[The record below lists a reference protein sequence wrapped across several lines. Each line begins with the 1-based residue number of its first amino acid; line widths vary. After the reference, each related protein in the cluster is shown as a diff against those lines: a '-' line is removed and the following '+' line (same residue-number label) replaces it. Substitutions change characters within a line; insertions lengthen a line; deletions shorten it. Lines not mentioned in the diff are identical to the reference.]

1 MRRREF
7 IVGLGAAAWPVVVRA
22 QQPGRMRRIAVLM
35 GFDEDDP
42 DAKAQLYE
50 FTKWVR
56 ELGWTDG
63 NLRVDVR
70 WAAGNVDQARM
81 FANELIDLQPDVII
95 AHTTP
100 VTAALPRERSRSYL

>member
-7 IVGLGAAAWPVVVRA
+7 IAGLAGEAAWPLAARA

-35 GFDEDDP
+35 GLHEDDP

-63 NLRVDVR
+63 NLRMDGR
-70 WAAGNVDQARM
+70 WAAGNVDQAGM
-81 FANELIDLQPDVII
+81 FANELIEL
-95 AHTTP
+95 
-100 VTAALPRERSRSYL
+100 